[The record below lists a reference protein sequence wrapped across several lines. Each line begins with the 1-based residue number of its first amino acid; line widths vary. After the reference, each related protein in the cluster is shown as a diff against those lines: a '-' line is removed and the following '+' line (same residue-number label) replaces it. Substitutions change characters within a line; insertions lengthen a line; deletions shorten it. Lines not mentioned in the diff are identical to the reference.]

1 MATQKRKYKKDPSEG
16 FTIIIE
22 NEPSAEVVNAARLFA
37 YEYLKRRMED
47 EKEKAVS

>member
-1 MATQKRKYKKDPSEG
+1 MATQNRKYKKDPSKG

-37 YEYLKRRMED
+37 YEYLKRMED
-47 EKEKAVS
+47 KKEQVAS